1 MPKLKISRQ
10 KLDALAF
17 QCIQNGVCLHFD
29 SLLLL
34 NKRSFGSA
42 FALSVIA
49 SEEFGKGF
57 AIEEML
63 FQARLVGLQ
72 GYEEE
77 VLRDLLRQHKLK
89 QAWFVSSVFGV
100 LAPKYV
106 LKGLQRIQGDKN
118 DALYVGVR
126 RGNHQIVRPYL
137 VSKSKASKQVR
148 TINRALIDLIERR
161 LKNGF
166 DDEVSDQVL
175 RRRRLLKRLQR
186 AATTIG

>member
-1 MPKLKISRQ
+1 MLKLKISRR
-10 KLDALAF
+10 KLEELAF
-17 QCIQNGVCLHFD
+17 QSVQNGISLHFD
-29 SLLLL
+29 SILLLS
-34 NKRSFGSA
+34 KRSFGSA

-63 FQARLVGLQ
+63 FQAGLLGGLQ
-72 GYEEE
+72 GHEEE

-100 LAPKYV
+100 LAPKYI

-126 RGNHQIVRPYL
+126 RGNHQIVRPFL
-137 VSKSKASKQVR
+137 VSKSKASEQVR
-148 TINRALIDLIERR
+148 TVNRALIDLIERR
-161 LKNGF
+161 LEHGF

-186 AATTIG
+186 AATTI